1 MRIFL
6 PITILWSVGEYTDKQ
21 KMGAAV
27 SVAFVE
33 NRQWYG
39 YCQLH
44 AVLPSEGSIISEKMV
59 LRLMEKL
66 NTVKVA

>member
-1 MRIFL
+1 
-6 PITILWSVGEYTDKQ
+6 
-21 KMGAAV
+21 MGAAV